1 MYDNDKSIIIGL
13 SKREEEAFKYIYDTH
28 YKTLCI
34 VAYEYVNDH
43 FTARTIVSDVI
54 FYVWENSDKIIEVQ
68 SLRNYLIRAVRNK
81 SLNYLKHQ
89 RHQENLKL
97 SIKKRIDQE
106 EYFYENQSE
115 YPLSNILEKELDLKI
130 KNTLDSMPELTKEI
144 FKLSRFSNLKYT
156 EIAQTT
162 GVSVDTVKYHIK
174 SALLL
179 LRQSLKG
186 EILLLLGLFL
196 FF

>member
-1 MYDNDKSIIIGL
+1 MNNDKPIIIGL

-28 YKTLCI
+28 YKALC
-34 VAYEYVNDH
+34 VLAFQYVKDR
-43 FTARTIVSDVI
+43 FIAETIVSDVI
-54 FYVWENSDKIIEVQ
+54 FYIWQNNEKVVEIT
-68 SLRNYLIRAVRNK
+68 SLRSYLVKAVKNR

-89 RHQENLKL
+89 KYQDDLKQHV
-97 SIKKRIDQE
+97 KEQIDKDE
-106 EYFYENQSE
+106 HDYEKQSE

-130 KNTLDSMPELTKEI
+130 KNTLNLMPELTRKI
-144 FKLSRFSNLKYT
+144 FNLSRFSDLKYT

-179 LRQSLKG
+179 LRQKLKG
-186 EILLLLGLFL
+186 EILFIISLFI

>member
-1 MYDNDKSIIIGL
+1 MNDDKPIIIGL
-13 SKREEEAFKYIYDTH
+13 SRREEEAFKYIYDTY

-34 VAYEYVNDH
+34 IAFQYVNDK
-43 FTARTIVSDVI
+43 FTAETIVSDVI
-54 FYVWENSDKIIEVQ
+54 FNIWQNNDKIIEVY
-68 SLRNYLIRAVRNK
+68 SLRNYLIKAVRNC

-89 RHQENLKL
+89 EHQNYLKNQ
-97 SIKKRIDQE
+97 IKEQIDQK
-106 EYFYENQSE
+106 EYYYEKQSE
-115 YPLSNILEKELDLKI
+115 YPLSNILEKELSLKI
-130 KNTLDSMPELTKEI
+130 KSILDSMPELTRKI

-156 EIAQTT
+156 EIAQVT

-179 LRQSLKG
+179 LRQKLKG
-186 EILLLLGLFL
+186 EILFIIGLFL